1 MVCRTEHRGVVL
13 THSRMQ
19 IALFVSAVVLLLNIW
34 TGKRA
39 GGNPVSETELANI
52 HKVMYML
59 RALESRCVLLPPLRR
74 LESQARI

>member
-1 MVCRTEHRGVVL
+1 
-13 THSRMQ
+13 MQ
-19 IALFVSAVVLLLNIW
+19 IALFVSAVVLLLNVW

-59 RALESRCVLLPPLRR
+59 KALESRCVVFPSAGCF
-74 LESQARI
+74 ESQIRI